1 VIDWLRTL
9 YDAYHAL
16 GADRDPQWS
25 VSIEVADVLVRHL
38 TQVEAALA
46 PEDGPMVVV
55 DAGSGLSSCVI
66 RRWAA
71 DLPSERTHIVS
82 TDLDG
87 QYLKRAAE
95 DAASVVVTP
104 PGFVWHEFT
113 MHDTLDLPDVL
124 VRTPVHVAFWDL
136 GRRGDRLRRLGPF
149 VDRFRPYRIVLDDW
163 NREPDAKR
171 MGYDLHERGYE
182 VVRAGPKV
190 GRYAG
195 VARLT
200 SMGRPGFY
208 AQCRLC
214 GTWGSTPGKFAPA
227 CALCL
232 SEAA

>member
-1 VIDWLRTL
+1 
-9 YDAYHAL
+9 
-16 GADRDPQWS
+16 
-25 VSIEVADVLVRHL
+25 
-38 TQVEAALA
+38 
-46 PEDGPMVVV
+46 
-55 DAGSGLSSCVI
+55 
-66 RRWAA
+66 
-71 DLPSERTHIVS
+71 
-82 TDLDG
+82 
-87 QYLKRAAE
+87 
-95 DAASVVVTP
+95 
-104 PGFVWHEFT
+104 
-113 MHDTLDLPDVL
+113 MHDGLDAVL
-124 VRTPVHVAFWDL
+124 DRPVHLAFWDL

-232 SEAA
+232 SEAAS

>member
-1 VIDWLRTL
+1 MTNWLQDL
-9 YDAYHAL
+9 YDDYHAL

-25 VSIEVADVLVRHL
+25 VSIEVAGVLVDHL
-38 TQVEAALA
+38 MEVEKALA

-71 DLPSERTHIVS
+71 YLPAGRTLVIS
-82 TDLDG
+82 TDLDA
-87 QYLKRAAE
+87 QYLARAERDVEVIGLAMRAPRLSAFVMHNGL
-95 DAASVVVTP
+95 DAIL
-104 PGFVWHEFT
+104 E
-113 MHDTLDLPDVL
+113 
-124 VRTPVHVAFWDL
+124 RPVHLAFWDL
-136 GRRGDRLRRLGPF
+136 GRRGDRLRRLVPF

-200 SMGRPGFY
+200 AMGRPGFY

-232 SEAA
+232 SEAAP